1 LGPWRQAGRLPR
13 LCPDCRLQNAAAGR
27 AKAAK
32 ANAKAA
38 DLKPIF
44 DRIGSDGPLSLRQMA
59 AMLTVEG
66 IPMPAGGAKW
76 TAVQARQ
83 GEATHYFVRVRQGEP
98 ADALATARRSECAR
112 TARRPPLAAAAS
124 RCVHS
129 ARIASFRR
137 AKKGAERY
145 S

>member
-1 LGPWRQAGRLPR
+1 MPEANEMVVGIMAVVAEAERKMISKRTKDALAAAKARGVKLGGFRGYVPTA
-13 LCPDCRLQNAAAGR
+13 DDNAAAGR

-66 IPMPAGGAKW
+66 IPTPAGAATW
-76 TAVQARQ
+76 TAAQVAR
-83 GEATHYFVRVRQGEP
+83 VK
-98 ADALATARRSECAR
+98 ARLSP
-112 TARRPPLAAAAS
+112 T
-124 RCVHS
+124 
-129 ARIASFRR
+129 
-137 AKKGAERY
+137 
-145 S
+145 